1 MKSYRTGSLAFAMT
15 ALAIAITASPV
26 FSSSALAAQGAND
39 NAVIQPGAL
48 EREGI
53 RQSNELLNRA
63 VQFLN
68 ANGPEKAFVAFSDHK
83 GKFVHQAYYVFVV
96 EDNGFLRSSGAE
108 PSWQIGL
115 NVKDVQDAAGKP
127 FISEMLDMAK
137 TKDSGTVEYRWLN
150 RFDNHIEVKTSQF
163 RKVGKYLVCVGY
175 YIPRASKEEATDLLN
190 KAVAFL
196 KKSGSTAAF
205 KEFNNQQGRF
215 VIHDEYVFAVGLDDG
230 KYRASGAAPNLAGKD
245 VLASTDA
252 AGKPIFQEMIAMAKT
267 KGAGTIDYVW
277 RNPATNA
284 VEKKHTCIQRV
295 GDVLLGVGYYTKD

>member
-1 MKSYRTGSLAFAMT
+1 MKSYRTGSLTFAMT
-15 ALAIAITASPV
+15 ALAIAITAFPGITAPV
-26 FSSSALAAQGAND
+26 YAQPAAD
-39 NAVIQPGAL
+39 NAVPQPGAM

-53 RQSNELLNRA
+53 RQSTELLNRA

-68 ANGPEKAFVAFSDHK
+68 ANGPEKAFAAFSDHK

-96 EDNGFLRSSGAE
+96 EDNGILRSSGAE
-108 PSWQIGL
+108 PKWQIGL
-115 NVKDVQDAAGKP
+115 DVKNVQDAAGKP
-127 FISEMLDMAK
+127 FVSDMLDMAK
-137 TKDSGTVEYRWLN
+137 SKDSGTVEYRWLN

-190 KAVAFL
+190 RAVAFL
-196 KKSGSTAAF
+196 KTSGNTAAF
-205 KEFNNQQGRF
+205 KEFNNPQGRF
-215 VIHDEYVFAVGLDDG
+215 VIHDEYVFVVGLDDG
-230 KYRASGAAPNLAGKD
+230 KYRASGAAPGLAGTN

-252 AGKPIFQEMIAMAKT
+252 AGKPIFQEMISMAKT

-284 VEKKHTCIQRV
+284 VEQKHTCIQRV